1 MTTFGGFPG
10 VRIQTQGGGISGVQ
24 VGAEETLILYGN
36 ADTSNGTAVEGN
48 PTQVGATTEADKKF
62 GAGSELADAM
72 KEALANGANINYLY
86 GVPVPKVQTTEDYT
100 NASGTL
106 SNTPILHNEEE
117 VTVTIDETDAEV
129 EFWYAG
135 GAPDKPSDSGVAYIN
150 PYEGEFI
157 VGNDD
162 VTDVSVSYSYQ
173 EWDNTLIA
181 AANDALAE
189 GDTGVLAPL
198 TDAESV
204 AATLSGHITTLR
216 GEYKMAKGLVGAQ
229 PNVDD
234 TVPTN
239 DPLAPGY
246 DAGDYSDALADDALF
261 VIAPSRNG
269 ENYNRTIIPGVAGV
283 FAGHAINEPVYNDA
297 VSGYTDVAY
306 DVSRSDAQK
315 FRDAYVIPI
324 RQAGTVRIKDNLS
337 TSEESDWERDFW
349 RRRIVDRVVLLSKL
363 VGEAIIGRINDERTR
378 NQAQTTLF
386 VQLRGL
392 VSDRLLKPNED
403 GEQNLTVNVY
413 EDPTNTDQVNIDVGV
428 TPLGIVKR
436 IDQTVTINT

>member
-24 VGAEETLILYGN
+24 VGSEETLILYGN
-36 ADTSNGTAVEGN
+36 ADTNNGTAVEGN
-48 PTQVGATTEADKKF
+48 PTQIGASSQADTKF
-62 GAGSELADAM
+62 GSGSELADAM

-86 GVPVPKVQTTEDYT
+86 GVPVPKVQTTENFSSAT
-100 NASGTL
+100 GTL
-106 SNTPILHNEEE
+106 SNTPILHDEGA
-117 VTVTIDETDAEV
+117 VTVTIDGTDGDV

-135 GAPDKPSDSGVAYIN
+135 GAPDTPSSSGVAYVN
-150 PYEGEFI
+150 PYSGEFA
-157 VGNDD
+157 VGNTSPSTVD
-162 VTDVSVSYSYQ
+162 VQYSYQ
-173 EWDNTLIA
+173 QWDNTLIN
-181 AANDALAE
+181 AANDSLSE

-204 AATLSGHITTLR
+204 ASTLSGHLTTLR

-234 TVPTN
+234 TVSTN
-239 DPLAPGY
+239 DPLVPGY
-246 DAGDYSDALADDALF
+246 DAPNYTDALANDSLF

-269 ENYNRTIIPGVAGV
+269 NNYNRTIIPGVAGV

-306 DVSRSDAQK
+306 DVSRSDAQA
-315 FRDAYVIPI
+315 FRSAYVIPI

-363 VGEAIIGRINDERTR
+363 VGEAIIGRINDEQTR
-378 NQAQTTLF
+378 SQAETTLF

-392 VSDRLLKPNED
+392 VSDRLLKANEE
-403 GEQNLTVNVY
+403 GETNLTVNVY
-413 EDPTNTDQVNIDVGV
+413 EDPANADEVNIDVGV

-436 IDQTVTINT
+436 IDETVTINT

>member
-24 VGAEETLILYGN
+24 VGSEETLVLFGD
-36 ADTSNGTAVEGN
+36 ADTNNGSAVEGN
-48 PTQVGATTEADKKF
+48 PTQIGATTEADKKF
-62 GAGSELADAM
+62 GDGSELADAM
-72 KEALANGANINYLY
+72 KTALANGANISYLY
-86 GVPVPKVQTTEDYT
+86 GVPVPKVSTTEDYT
-100 NASGTL
+100 SATGTL
-106 SNTPILHNEEE
+106 SNTPILHDEES
-117 VTVTIDETDAEV
+117 VTVTVDGNEAEV

-135 GAPDKPSDSGVAYIN
+135 GAPDKPSEDGVAYVN
-150 PYEGEFI
+150 PYEGEVI
-157 VGNDD
+157 VGND
-162 VTDVSVSYSYQ
+162 SVSTLSVDYSYQ
-173 EWDNTLIA
+173 EWDDTLIA
-181 AANDALAE
+181 AGNETLAE

-204 AATLSGHITTLR
+204 ASTLSGHLTTLR

-234 TVPTN
+234 TVATN
-239 DPLAPGY
+239 DPLVPGY
-246 DAGDYSDALADDALF
+246 DAGNYSDALANDSLF

-269 ENYNRTIIPGVAGV
+269 NNYNRTIIPGVAGV

-306 DVSRSDAQK
+306 SVSRSDAQS

-337 TSEESDWERDFW
+337 TSEETDWQRDFW

-392 VSDRLLKPNED
+392 VSDRLIKPNED
-403 GEQNLTVNVY
+403 GETNLSVNVY
-413 EDPTNTDQVNIDVGV
+413 EAEGDADQVNIDVGV

>member
-24 VGAEETLILYGN
+24 VGAEETLVLYGN
-36 ADTSNGTAVEGN
+36 ADTNNGSAVEGN
-48 PTQVGATTEADKKF
+48 PTQIGATTEADKKF

-72 KEALANGANINYLY
+72 KSALANGANISYLY
-86 GVPVPKVQTTEDYT
+86 GVPVPKVSTTEQPDS
-100 NASGTL
+100 ASGTL
-106 SNTPILHNEEE
+106 AETPILHDEES
-117 VTVTIDETDAEV
+117 VTVTVDGTEADV

-135 GAPDKPSDSGVAYIN
+135 GAPDTPSEDDVAYIN
-150 PYEGEFI
+150 PYEGDFI
-157 VGNDD
+157 VGND
-162 VTDVSVSYSYQ
+162 TVSSLEINYSYQ
-173 EWDNTLIA
+173 EWDNTLIS
-181 AANDALAE
+181 AANETLAE

-204 AATLSGHITTLR
+204 ASTLSGHLTTLR

-234 TVPTN
+234 TVATN
-239 DPLAPGY
+239 DPLVPGY
-246 DAGDYSDALADDALF
+246 DAGNYSDALANDSLF

-269 ENYNRTIIPGVAGV
+269 NNYNRTIIPGVAGV

-306 DVSRSDAQK
+306 DVSRSDAQA

-337 TSEESDWERDFW
+337 TSEEMDWERDFW

-386 VQLRGL
+386 VQLRSL

-403 GEQNLTVNVY
+403 GETNLTVNVY
-413 EDPTNTDQVNIDVGV
+413 EAPGNSDQVNIDVGV